1 MEMFA
6 FPLRWFPFCF
16 FSWSSPCRF
25 GNCESLIHGSITT
38 NRFSV
43 TVRKMACANDA
54 PPLLL
59 PWTNVTVSKDG
70 NAVVR
75 GIELGV
81 GTPNQIF
88 SLRPSVGDVNTWLF
102 NIATCGSASND
113 SCIGLEG
120 GAYDPQDSSTYQ
132 LTTQARWNGSQ
143 STNEQGSFIYF
154 NDDINFGR
162 NGTAYGYPMFLD
174 QPGQG
179 KLQLGFQLSKRQ
191 SN

>member
-1 MEMFA
+1 
-6 FPLRWFPFCF
+6 
-16 FSWSSPCRF
+16 
-25 GNCESLIHGSITT
+25 
-38 NRFSV
+38 
-43 TVRKMACANDA
+43 MACANNA
-54 PPLLL
+54 PPLML

-70 NAVVR
+70 NAVAR

-81 GTPNQIF
+81 GTPNQVF

-102 NIATCGSASND
+102 NMATCGSASND
-113 SCIGLEG
+113 SCIGFEG
-120 GAYDPQDSSTYQ
+120 GAYDPQASSTYQ

-154 NDDINFGR
+154 NDDINFGQ

-179 KLQLGFQLSKRQ
+179 KLPINISLSKH
-191 SN
+191 